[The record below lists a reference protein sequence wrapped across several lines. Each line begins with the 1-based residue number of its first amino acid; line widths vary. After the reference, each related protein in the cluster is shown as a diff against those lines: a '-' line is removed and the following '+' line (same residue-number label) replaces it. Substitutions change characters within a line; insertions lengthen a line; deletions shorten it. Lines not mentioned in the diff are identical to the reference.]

1 VRALTWYDKLLFFA
15 VFALDVAGAG
25 VLLLLLRRWTRRW
38 WAAVAGT
45 VVLTPFAA
53 FYLTGGVA
61 WLATYFRVVVRG
73 DTSIPDEIGRT
84 VPQYLDMTFHVCGY
98 YGVLFAIMG
107 SGLSLPL
114 VGVWRLAHPASFK
127 RFTRCEPV
135 GTDAERAA
143 APDRRD

>member
-1 VRALTWYDKLLFFA
+1 LTWYDELLFYA
-15 VFALDVAGAG
+15 VFALDVAGPA

-45 VVLTPFAA
+45 VILSPFAA

-73 DTSIPDEIGRT
+73 DTSVPERIDRT
-84 VPQYLDMTFHVCGY
+84 VPEYLDFTFRACGN
-98 YGVLFAIMG
+98 YGVLFAFMG
-107 SGLSLPL
+107 SGVSLPL
-114 VGVWRLAHPASFK
+114 VALWRLVHPASFK

-135 GTDAERAA
+135 GADTERAA
-143 APDRRD
+143 APDLRA